1 MALFFKFRQNNDNT
15 KPKAYKKWF
24 ARAIHTETV
33 GIRELSEQM
42 QCNSTVKRSDILAV
56 LSELAETMTTELQSG
71 RKVHLE
77 GIGTFML
84 GISSRGCD
92 RPKDFRTDR
101 DVVDVHVVFRPD
113 TYRTRNGVMKHA
125 LTDGTRL
132 VEMPHYRKPE

>member
-1 MALFFKFRQNNDNT
+1 MALFYKFRQNNDNT

-24 ARAIHTETV
+24 ARAVHTETV

-56 LSELAETMTTELQSG
+56 LSELADTMTSELQSG
-71 RKVHLE
+71 RKVYLE

-92 RPKDFRTDR
+92 HARDFRTDR
-101 DVVDVHVVFRPD
+101 DVVDVHVVFQPD
-113 TYRTRNGVMKHA
+113 TYKTRNGVKRHA